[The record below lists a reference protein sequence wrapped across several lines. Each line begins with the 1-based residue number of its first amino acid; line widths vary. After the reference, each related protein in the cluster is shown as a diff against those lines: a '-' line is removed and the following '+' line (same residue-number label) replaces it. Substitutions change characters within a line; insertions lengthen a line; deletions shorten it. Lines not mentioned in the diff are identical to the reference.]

1 MEVHAMN
8 RLPADTNTDISSILT
23 ECVQRGFLP
32 PLHVA
37 IVGVNGSAVVCRYTF
52 TEQGDEL
59 NGETLTTYDDGS
71 GGLSAP
77 INIMI
82 SDARGEA
89 ARVTIGFDGSSR
101 FAHWLYL
108 MTAGDAPRARLY
120 EYGVLY

>member
-1 MEVHAMN
+1 MYS
-8 RLPADTNTDISSILT
+8 LPNNPTDISSFLT
-23 ECVQRGFLP
+23 ECVNKGFLP

-37 IVGVNGSAVVCRYTF
+37 IVGVNGSALVCRYTF
-52 TEQGDEL
+52 TEKGDQL

-71 GGLSAP
+71 GGLSTP

-101 FAHWLYL
+101 FAH
-108 MTAGDAPRARLY
+108 
-120 EYGVLY
+120 